1 MANDVWKQYQGV
13 IGFSIALLTFAG
25 GGWAYL
31 HSEFVQ
37 AQEFKQFQQS
47 LEVRS
52 LERDK
57 KATET
62 EVLKLEVKQEVYP
75 KKFDAVDRAIL
86 KKHKEDLE
94 EVKRELKEVKNR
106 GANK

>member
-1 MANDVWKQYQGV
+1 MNDSWEKYKS
-13 IGFSIALLTFAG
+13 ILGFSVALLTFAG

-62 EVLKLEVKQEVYP
+62 EVLKLEVKQEAYP
-75 KKFDAVDRAIL
+75 RKFDAVDRAIL
-86 KKHKEDLE
+86 KKHKEDLAD
-94 EVKRELKEVKNR
+94 VKRELKEVKAR
-106 GANK
+106 GIVK